1 MKEVGVLM
9 KTHVP
14 VLIEEV
20 LEYLDPKKNENFVD
34 CTLGLGGHSKEIL
47 KKIGPKGKVLGID
60 QDIESLQEA
69 KKKLEQYKNQIIFVN
84 DNFKNLKKIIEDN
97 NLKKIDGI
105 LIDLGL
111 ASWHYKETGRGFSY
125 QFDEPLLMQLSTDEN
140 SNPTATEIVNKYS
153 EKKLADL
160 FYKNSDIRI
169 SRVLA
174 KNIVD
179 FRKKQKIT
187 TTAQLRKALN
197 IDSKKILAL
206 VWQALRIEV
215 NNEFE
220 NIQKVLLQAIN
231 VLKSGGRIVVI
242 SFHSNEDRIIKNFFR
257 DHKEQLEILTKKPV
271 IAGKKEIKIN
281 KNANCAKLRVAKI
294 R

>member
-1 MKEVGVLM
+1 MKI
-9 KTHVP
+9 HVP
-14 VLIEEV
+14 VLMNEV
-20 LEYLDPKKNENFVD
+20 LEFLDPQKNENFVD

-47 KKIGPKGKVLGID
+47 KKINPKGKILGID
-60 QDIESLQEA
+60 QDIESLEEA
-69 KKKLEQYKNQIIFVN
+69 RKKLEQYKDQIIFVN
-84 DNFKNLKKIIEDN
+84 DNFKNLKKIVKDN
-97 NLKKIDGI
+97 NFKEIDGI

-125 QFDEPLLMQLSTDEN
+125 QFDEPLLMQLSIDEN
-140 SNPTATEIVNKYS
+140 GNPTAAEIVNKYS

-187 TTAQLRKALN
+187 TTTQLREALN

-206 VWQALRIEV
+206 VWQALRIEA

-220 NIQKVLLQAIN
+220 NIQKVLLQAIDI
-231 VLKSGGRIVVI
+231 LKSGGKIVVI
-242 SFHSNEDRIIKNFFR
+242 SFHSNEDRIVKNFFR

-271 IAGKKEIKIN
+271 VAGKEEIKVN

>member
-1 MKEVGVLM
+1 MN
-9 KTHVP
+9 
-14 VLIEEV
+14 EV
-20 LEYLDPKKNENFVD
+20 LEFLDPQKNENFVD

-47 KKIGPKGKVLGID
+47 KKINPKGKILGID
-60 QDIESLQEA
+60 QDIESLEEA
-69 KKKLEQYKNQIIFVN
+69 RKKLEQYKDQIIFVN
-84 DNFKNLKKIIEDN
+84 DNFKNLKKIVKDN
-97 NLKKIDGI
+97 NFKEIDGI

-125 QFDEPLLMQLSTDEN
+125 QFDEPLLMQLSIDEN
-140 SNPTATEIVNKYS
+140 GNPTAAEIVNKYS

-187 TTAQLRKALN
+187 TTTQLREALN

-206 VWQALRIEV
+206 VWQALRIEA

-220 NIQKVLLQAIN
+220 NIQKVLLQAIDI
-231 VLKSGGRIVVI
+231 LKSGGKIVVI
-242 SFHSNEDRIIKNFFR
+242 SFHSNEDRIVKNFFR

-271 IAGKKEIKIN
+271 VAGKEEIKVN